1 MELAKITEA
10 SKDAQPHLCDHK
22 GLGLSQQ
29 ANFDESGPDPDRDTA
44 RKVVKALLGLAQ
56 KCANSYVFALLAR

>member
-29 ANFDESGPDPDRDTA
+29 ARIGESGSDPDRDTA
-44 RKVVKALLGLAQ
+44 RQVLKA
-56 KCANSYVFALLAR
+56 